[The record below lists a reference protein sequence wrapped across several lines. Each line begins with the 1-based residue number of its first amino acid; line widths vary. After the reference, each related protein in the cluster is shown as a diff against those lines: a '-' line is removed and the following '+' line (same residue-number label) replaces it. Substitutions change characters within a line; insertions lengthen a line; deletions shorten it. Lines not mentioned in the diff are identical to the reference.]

1 MIRLALLFL
10 LLSLG
15 AASAQQFGPATYPIK
30 ADDGTPISN
39 FDLSPD
45 QQKRLAAL
53 AGMVPVGNLKGD
65 VTLLQFYDL
74 NCPYCR
80 EAAADVDAIV
90 RADKNLKLVFVPYA
104 VLSIQSV
111 QGAMIELGAAKFAS
125 PEKFLEFH
133 RRIYAGRG
141 LIDGPRTLAAAK
153 DVGLDA
159 QKVAAVGNTEAT
171 LNILRETATF
181 GGDAKLVATPAY
193 VLGNTAILG
202 HPGKEPLEQAIAAM
216 RKCKKVAC

>member
-1 MIRLALLFL
+1 
-10 LLSLG
+10 
-15 AASAQQFGPATYPIK
+15 
-30 ADDGTPISN
+30 
-39 FDLSPD
+39 
-45 QQKRLAAL
+45 
-53 AGMVPVGNLKGD
+53 
-65 VTLLQFYDL
+65 
-74 NCPYCR
+74 
-80 EAAADVDAIV
+80 VDAIV

-159 QKVAAVGNTEAT
+159 QKVAAAGNTEAT